1 MTGMYYELL
10 QMVAIF
16 DFINGSLV
24 YTFSDYSRS
33 KGYVGF
39 EIYKI
44 YGYTTQFQV
53 DWAKLT
59 VLSTTYQNNDTV
71 SPEQEALNNAAM
83 NDSNVS
89 TPEVDV
95 KTR

>member
-1 MTGMYYELL
+1 
-10 QMVAIF
+10 MVAIF
-16 DFINGSLV
+16 DFTYNGSLV

-39 EIYKI
+39 EMYKV
-44 YGYTTQFQV
+44 YGYTTQFLV